1 MYEIELKAHVHD
13 REKTISLIN
22 GFAEYCGT
30 TIKDD
35 EYHHF
40 ELSSDHKIP
49 AGQIPPE
56 TTHLTCRFRHEKY
69 TYPDNTTKT
78 QDLLT
83 YKKKE
88 RRTNNDGTTYEVNE
102 ENETILSD
110 ASAVKKLL
118 LDTGYVLAYTKHKD
132 VMQWTTKTPY
142 GEAHLELCDIQSLGD
157 FLEIEVVSENCSN
170 ENEIRKELEN
180 LIVKSGLSLSD
191 IEKKYYSE
199 LLKENNNG

>member
-13 REKTISLIN
+13 KKHTVDLIN
-22 GFAEYCGT
+22 SFADYRGT

-35 EYHHF
+35 EYFHF
-40 ELSSDHKIP
+40 NSI
-49 AGQIPPE
+49 
-56 TTHLTCRFRHEKY
+56 TCRLRHEEY
-69 TYPDNTTKT
+69 TFPDNSTKT

-110 ASAVKKLL
+110 VSAVKKLL
-118 LDTGYVLAYTKHKD
+118 LDTGYVLACTKHKD
-132 VMQWTTKTPY
+132 VMQWTTKTPF
-142 GEAHLELCDIQSLGD
+142 GEAHLELCAVELLGD

-199 LLKENNNG
+199 LLKEKNNV